1 MMTMEQELSRSP
13 ATDADGHSVIASLRT
28 GIAMWVTALGEA
40 YVASAMYQDLS
51 RLSDAELHRRGLNRE
66 ALVREVFKATSRTT
80 E

>member
-13 ATDADGHSVIASLRT
+13 ATDADGHSVVASWRAS
-28 GIAMWVTALGEA
+28 IAMWVTALGEA

-66 ALVREVFKATSRTT
+66 SLAREVFNATTRTA